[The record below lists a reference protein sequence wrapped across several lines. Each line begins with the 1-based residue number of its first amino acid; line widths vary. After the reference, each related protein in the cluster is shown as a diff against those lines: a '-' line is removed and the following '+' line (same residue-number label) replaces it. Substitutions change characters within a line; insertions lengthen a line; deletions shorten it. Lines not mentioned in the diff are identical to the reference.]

1 MMKRIILICCAA
13 VTAFCCTACSNTAQG
28 GSSAGESTQQTDGLK
43 VTCSNDMDQAYADL
57 MKSYF
62 EAIEH
67 KDYAAYQKTV
77 YPPYRESYG
86 KFLESQGTDPETTFR
101 EDLCTQFDEDGY
113 DGWTLTELQIEYYPP
128 EKEDLDDFFNAYSR
142 AGNFD
147 DAFVE
152 STKKDA
158 SEMHDV
164 LFTLYALYDGDEEAV
179 PIITNGEMF
188 VLKNA
193 GGVYLFG

>member
-13 VTAFCCTACSNTAQG
+13 VTAFCCTACSNTAKG
-28 GSSAGESTQQTDGLK
+28 GSSAGESKQQADGLK

-67 KDYAAYQKTV
+67 KDYAAYQKIV
-77 YPPYRESYG
+77 YPPYQESYG

-128 EKEDLDDFFNAYSR
+128 ERRILTTFSMR
-142 AGNFD
+142 IPLRG
-147 DAFVE
+147 
-152 STKKDA
+152 SLT
-158 SEMHDV
+158 MH
-164 LFTLYALYDGDEEAV
+164 LSKARRRMLRRCMMCCLRCMRSMTATRRLCRSSQTA
-179 PIITNGEMF
+179 
-188 VLKNA
+188 KCSC
-193 GGVYLFG
+193 

>member
-1 MMKRIILICCAA
+1 MKLKKILI
-13 VTAFCCTACSNTAQG
+13 SQP
-28 GSSAGESTQQTDGLK
+28 EP
-43 VTCSNDMDQAYADL
+43 ADL
-57 MKSYF
+57 EKS
-62 EAIEH
+62 
-67 KDYAAYQKTV
+67 
-77 YPPYRESYG
+77 PYKRLASEF
-86 KFLESQGTDPETTFR
+86 KLDLTF
-101 EDLCTQFDEDGY
+101 Y
-113 DGWTLTELQIEYYPP
+113 
-128 EKEDLDDFFNAYSR
+128 KDLDDFFHAYSA
-142 AGNFD
+142 AGIFD

-193 GGVYLFG
+193 EGAYLFG

>member
-1 MMKRIILICCAA
+1 MMKRIIGICCAA
-13 VTAFCCTACSNTAQG
+13 VTAFCCTVCSNTAQG
-28 GSSAGESTQQTDGLK
+28 GSSAGERTEQTDGLK
-43 VTCSNDMDQAYADL
+43 VTCGNGMDQEYADL
-57 MKSYF
+57 MKAYF

-77 YPPYRESYG
+77 YPPYQESYG

-113 DGWTLTELQIEYYPP
+113 DSWKLTELQIEYYPP

-142 AGNFD
+142 AGIFD

-164 LFTLYALYDGDEEAV
+164 LFTLYALYEGDEEAV

-193 GGVYLFG
+193 DGAFLFG